1 MLAKGH
7 VNLYTEYVTLVQCYL
22 QDWESTKNA
31 CNMCFNSVTHP
42 MRYIALHK
50 EAVCCCKLIL
60 MQYCAWTVMF
70 THVHAV

>member
-31 CNMCFNSVTHP
+31 CNMCFNSVNTS
-42 MRYIALHK
+42 YALHYT
-50 EAVCCCKLIL
+50 AQRGCMWL
-60 MQYCAWTVMF
+60 
-70 THVHAV
+70 